1 MTTNAYDLPLW
12 PTTDLMDSRHHQ
24 GKTDNRFLSRR
35 VRIEQKGT
43 ELYVTTYLRRC
54 TFSHAADATTEW
66 LPLKSGVRYVY
77 SPAIS
82 AILFEVLLT
91 VAISRNS
98 LTYSLRIRIIFGLHI
113 EIPLGFLLGREIKMM
128 RKCE

>member
-54 TFSHAADATTEW
+54 TFSHTAVAITEW
-66 LPLKSGVRYVY
+66 QPLKLGARYVY
-77 SPAIS
+77 SPEIIAS
-82 AILFEVLLT
+82 
-91 VAISRNS
+91 SP
-98 LTYSLRIRIIFGLHI
+98 LRS
-113 EIPLGFLLGREIKMM
+113 E
-128 RKCE
+128 

>member
-1 MTTNAYDLPLW
+1 MW

-66 LPLKSGVRYVY
+66 RPLKSGVHYVY
-77 SPAIS
+77 SPEIIA
-82 AILFEVLLT
+82 
-91 VAISRNS
+91 S
-98 LTYSLRIRIIFGLHI
+98 LDR
-113 EIPLGFLLGREIKMM
+113 
-128 RKCE
+128 